1 MNTITDT
8 TTTTAPAAT
17 SAPARRRGAKR
28 FTVLAVL
35 LASLFGGLVANS
47 SPASAVAAG
56 NVTFCLKYAG
66 GAPYAGKPVYL
77 YKASSGAASWG
88 PVFKT
93 GTTNAAGCATWR
105 SVPTGYSY
113 ATQGYWT
120 YAVGSAGYYYNGWT
134 GAAYLGTNGGT
145 VTQATGTVVGPYR
158 LY

>member
-1 MNTITDT
+1 MNTINDT
-8 TTTTAPAAT
+8 TPTTAPAAT

-56 NVTFCLKYAG
+56 NVTFCLKYSN
-66 GAPYAGKPVYL
+66 GAAYASKPVKL
-77 YKASSGAASWG
+77 YKAAPGAASWG

-105 SVPTGYSY
+105 SMPTGYHY
-113 ATQGYWT
+113 ITQGYWAYT
-120 YAVGSAGYYYNGWT
+120 VGASAYAWSGWT
-134 GAAYLGTNGGT
+134 GSAWLGAAGGT
-145 VTQATGTVVGPYR
+145 VTQAPGTVYFYQ